1 LRTDA
6 TVAGGITPCR
16 KLIALAEGAGLWTEL
31 QSWGY
36 TLIQA
41 ANLHL
46 GMGVAGT
53 GMFEFPVP
61 SEPHEYGVR
70 NPYAITADGHVEA
83 PTAPGLGIDVDW
95 ERMSVAELASFT
107 CER

>member
-1 LRTDA
+1 L
-6 TVAGGITPCR
+6 
-16 KLIALAEGAGLWTEL
+16 
-31 QSWGY
+31 
-36 TLIQA
+36 
-41 ANLHL
+41 
-46 GMGVAGT
+46 GVAGT

-70 NPYAITADGHVEA
+70 NPYAVTADGHVEA

-95 ERMSVAELASFT
+95 ERMSAAELASFT